1 MFTGLNIFIN
11 DTPCVKTYTGLVY
24 HPHHPHQF
32 DTTEVLLLIDAAIQV
47 QRQTAWTSLISHF
60 SVCFLPFDA
69 A

>member
-11 DTPCVKTYTGLVY
+11 DTPCVKTYTGLAY
-24 HPHHPHQF
+24 HPHHHQF
-32 DTTEVLLLIDAAIQV
+32 DTTKVLLLIDAAIQV
-47 QRQTAWTSLISHF
+47 QTQTAWTSLISHF